1 MKLKFFLRKI
11 NCPFDEIIRAIP
23 ENKKILD
30 LGCGNAYILNF
41 LLKKNFENYTGIDPK
56 LKIKYNQKNNKIELK
71 SIYAEDYLDKIQKY
85 NCILMIDLMHHIN
98 KERQESFIKN
108 VLKNMR
114 SNSILIYKDMSNRNT
129 FFGLM
134 NKIHDLFYNL
144 QIINYFSSKR
154 IIELSSRLPGK
165 YKIKHFYK
173 RKFWYDHEFLIIN
186 KIR

>member
-85 NCILMIDLMHHIN
+85 NCIL
-98 KERQESFIKN
+98 
-108 VLKNMR
+108 
-114 SNSILIYKDMSNRNT
+114 
-129 FFGLM
+129 
-134 NKIHDLFYNL
+134 
-144 QIINYFSSKR
+144 
-154 IIELSSRLPGK
+154 
-165 YKIKHFYK
+165 
-173 RKFWYDHEFLIIN
+173 
-186 KIR
+186 